1 MDKTSS
7 EMSNSYEKFKMDL
20 DKFLQACRKLII
32 LAVGNPILSDDS
44 IGLILGKRLKKK
56 GFNVFLGFQSPE
68 SYFYRILRANPSHV
82 IVVDAADMDLKPG
95 MFSLFSYEDIAS
107 EYASTHNIPLKI
119 VCEMFNKKG
128 IKVAL
133 ILIQPKE
140 IELEKRPSVEILRG
154 ALEVEK
160 ILTETAKNKGCLV

>member
-1 MDKTSS
+1 
-7 EMSNSYEKFKMDL
+7 MSDSCEKFKIDL
-20 DKFLQACRKLII
+20 NKFLQGCRKLIV

-44 IGLILGKRLKKK
+44 VGLILGKRLKKR

-82 IVVDAADMDLKPG
+82 IVVDVADMNLEPG
-95 MFSLFSYEDIAS
+95 TFLLFSYEDIAS
-107 EYASTHNIPLKI
+107 EYTSTHNIPLKI
-119 VCEMFNKKG
+119 LCEMFNKRG

-140 IELEKRPSVEILRG
+140 IELGTRPSAEVIKG
-154 ALEVEK
+154 ALEIEK
-160 ILTETAKNKGCLV
+160 ILTETAKNEGCRSQQFQNR